1 MDGLLVVDKP
11 AGWTSH
17 DVVARMRR
25 LTGVRRIGHAGT
37 LDPLATG
44 VLPLGIGQGTRVLE
58 YAGDADKVYF
68 ATVRLGASTDTYDA
82 DGRVTEEGD
91 ASMVA
96 EEEARAALASF
107 VGTIEQRPPAYSAI
121 KQGGVPLHRLARAGR
136 DVEVPVRRVTI
147 YAIDEVAY
155 EPPHVRFRVHC
166 SKGTYVRSIAHDL
179 GERLGCGAHLAALRR
194 LRSGAFAIEQAT
206 TLERFE
212 AALADGSWPARILPL
227 DAPLLDRPAVIL
239 DRAAAARLA
248 DGVAPPEAGLVA
260 RDVPVR
266 AYDPDGILLAVLRTA
281 GERGW
286 RAEKVLLGH
295 PDAAAGDI

>member
-1 MDGLLVVDKP
+1 MRPAAYPIDGLLVVDKP

-91 ASMVA
+91 ASMVT

-121 KQGGVPLHRLARAGR
+121 KQGGV
-136 DVEVPVRRVTI
+136 
-147 YAIDEVAY
+147 
-155 EPPHVRFRVHC
+155 RVHC

-286 RAEKVLLGH
+286 RAEKVLMGH